1 MNCDGWRTTAW
12 VTGGQELTEKLE
24 KMRFRLQLTSIDD
37 QRSLIPRRQDKL
49 RGLLQRARHAQREM
63 YRLDRSR
70 DYGDV
75 EEDVAWLAKVE
86 ELQQS
91 LDDTKEQVNVM
102 GTVIIV
108 VIISTIIFRTFF
120 GEDANA

>member
-1 MNCDGWRTTAW
+1 M
-12 VTGGQELTEKLE
+12 TEKLE
-24 KMRFRLQLTSIDD
+24 KMRFRLQLASIDD

-70 DYGDV
+70 DYGDNV

-102 GTVIIV
+102 GTIIIV
-108 VIISTIIFRTFF
+108 VIISTVIFRTSF
-120 GEDANA
+120 GDCLAFVRWPCNVLCVIMPP